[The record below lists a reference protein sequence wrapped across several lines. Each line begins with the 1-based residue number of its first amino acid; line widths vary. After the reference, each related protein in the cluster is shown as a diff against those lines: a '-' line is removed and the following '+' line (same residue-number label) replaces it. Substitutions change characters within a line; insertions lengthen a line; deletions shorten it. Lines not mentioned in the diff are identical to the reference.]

1 LSTAESEYYGIVKCA
16 KKWLWLK
23 NIFNELGINNK
34 EMIINSDNQNAYHVI
49 NILTDNMNIV
59 KWENLYCLM
68 NYKTTLFIYNCE
80 NYTVNQNA

>member
-1 LSTAESEYYGIVKCA
+1 
-16 KKWLWLK
+16 
-23 NIFNELGINNK
+23 
-34 EMIINSDNQNAYHVI
+34 MIINSDNQNAYHVI

-80 NYTVNQNA
+80 NNTVNQNA